1 MIESLPFC
9 FILWDRGK
17 LRARHGYGKWKERC
31 DLAWVWW
38 MGGKVKTKNGYG
50 RRGKLNDSNINI
62 GEEDLM
68 RVLLEEGM
76 GT

>member
-1 MIESLPFC
+1 M
-9 FILWDRGK
+9 
-17 LRARHGYGKWKERC
+17 
-31 DLAWVWW
+31 AWAWW
-38 MGGKVKTKNGYG
+38 MGGKVKTQNGYG